1 MFKLFPLVIYTD
13 GATEGYL
20 KNGNINL
27 DDLVIIKLEM
37 EKNLKIG
44 IIGAGIQ
51 GVCNALFLQKKG
63 YQVTL
68 FDKDEPGNLSAS
80 YGNAG
85 HFSPYASIPLNRPD
99 ILTDVPAMLLS
110 SSGPLAVKWNY
121 VPKMIPWFL
130 KFLKNCSTKN
140 MMHTAKYMHQILDL
154 ALPAYDE
161 LFDEIDL
168 SGLVENK
175 GIMYIWNDQNLKS
188 RELEINIRN
197 EIGAEQQLLNQ
208 KEIHDLE
215 PNIKK
220 IYHAGVFYK
229 KARHARNPKKILLK
243 LLDLFLKKDGKFLK
257 LNVQDITFD
266 NEKPILKSDVQTFI
280 FDRVVIACGAFSKK
294 LTDKLDE
301 KIPLDT
307 ERGYHV
313 HFKGCDHLVSRPVV
327 FTNRGFGMTPME
339 QGLRVVGTVEFGGLE
354 NPLSKGRIKNLVNNA
369 KYMLDGLPEHEDEW
383 LGFRPTLP
391 DYLPVIGPSKNYKN
405 VFYSFGHHHLGWTL
419 AAISG
424 KIISNMIANKNT
436 NLNLEP
442 YSSKRF

>member
-1 MFKLFPLVIYTD
+1 
-13 GATEGYL
+13 
-20 KNGNINL
+20 
-27 DDLVIIKLEM
+27 M
-37 EKNLKIG
+37 EKKFKIG
-44 IIGAGIQ
+44 VIGAGIQ

-99 ILTDVPAMLLS
+99 ILTDIPAMLLS
-110 SSGPLAVKWNY
+110 SSGPLALKWNY
-121 VPKMIPWFL
+121 VPKMIPWFF

-140 MMHTAKYMHQILDL
+140 MMHTAKYMHQILDI

-161 LFDEIDL
+161 LFEEIDL

-188 RELEINIRN
+188 RELEFNIRK

-229 KARHARNPKKILLK
+229 NARHARNPKKILLK
-243 LLDLFLKKDGKFLK
+243 LFDLFLKKDGKFLK
-257 LNVQDITFD
+257 LNIKDFTFD
-266 NEKPILKSDVQTFI
+266 NEKPILKSDAQKFI
-280 FDRVVIACGAFSKK
+280 FDRIVIACGAFSKK

-307 ERGYHV
+307 ERGYHI
-313 HFKGCDHLVSRPVV
+313 HFKNCDHLISRPVV

-354 NPLSKGRIKNLVNNA
+354 NPLSKGRIKNLSNNA
-369 KYMLDGLPEHEDEW
+369 KYLLDGLPEHEDEW

-424 KIISNMIANKNT
+424 KIISKMIANKNT

>member
-1 MFKLFPLVIYTD
+1 M
-13 GATEGYL
+13 A
-20 KNGNINL
+20 
-27 DDLVIIKLEM
+27 
-37 EKNLKIG
+37 NLKIG
-44 IIGAGIQ
+44 IVGGGIQ

-63 YQVTL
+63 FQVTL
-68 FDKDEPGNLSAS
+68 FDREDPGSQAAS

-85 HFSPYASIPLNRPD
+85 HFSPYASVPVNRPD

-110 SSGPLAVKWNY
+110 STGPLALKWNY

-130 KFLKNCSTKN
+130 KFIKNCSNKN

-161 LFDEIDL
+161 LFEEVDL

-197 EIGAEQQLLNQ
+197 EIGAEQQLLS
-208 KEIHDLE
+208 KSEIHDLE
-215 PNIKK
+215 PNIKN

-229 KARHARNPKKILLK
+229 KARHARNPGKIWVK
-243 LLDLFLKKDGKFLK
+243 LFENFLKKGGKFLK
-257 LNVQDITFD
+257 LNIKNLDFD
-266 NEKPILKSDVQTFI
+266 ENNPVVRSETQRFI
-280 FDRVVIACGAFSKK
+280 FDKLVICCGAFSKK
-294 LTDKLDE
+294 LTDKLHE
-301 KIPLDT
+301 NIPLDT
-307 ERGYHV
+307 ERGYHI
-313 HFKGCDHLVSRPVV
+313 HFKDFDHLISRPVV
-327 FTNRGFGMTPME
+327 FQNRGFGMTPME

-354 NPLSKGRIKNLVNNA
+354 NPISKSRIKNLVDNA
-369 KYMLDGLPEHEDEW
+369 KYLLDGLPDHHDDEW

-391 DYLPVIGPSKNYKN
+391 DYLPVIGPSKNYDN

-424 KIISNMIANKNT
+424 KIISKMISSENT
-436 NLNLEP
+436 NLDLKP
-442 YSSKRF
+442 YSSLRFS

>member
-1 MFKLFPLVIYTD
+1 
-13 GATEGYL
+13 
-20 KNGNINL
+20 
-27 DDLVIIKLEM
+27 M

-68 FDKDEPGNLSAS
+68 FDKDEPGNPSAS

-140 MMHTAKYMHQILDL
+140 MMHTAKYMHQILDI

-161 LFDEIDL
+161 LFEEIDL
-168 SGLVENK
+168 SELVENK

-188 RELEINIRN
+188 RELEYNIRK

-229 KARHARNPKKILLK
+229 KARHARNPGKIWLK
-243 LLDLFLKKDGKFLK
+243 LFNLFLSKGGKFIK
-257 LNVQDITFD
+257 SNVETINFSE
-266 NEKPILKSDVQTFI
+266 EKPIIKTAENSFN
-280 FDRVVIACGAFSKK
+280 FDKILIACGAFSKI
-294 LTDKLDE
+294 LTDQINE

-307 ERGYHV
+307 ERGYHI
-313 HFKGCDHLVSRPVV
+313 HFKDCDHLISRPVV
-327 FTNRGFGMTPME
+327 FSNRAFGMTPME
-339 QGLRVVGTVEFGGLE
+339 QGLRVVGTVEFGGLK
-354 NPLSKGRIKNLVNNA
+354 NQISKSRIKNLVNNA
-369 KYMLDGLPEHEDEW
+369 KFMLDGLPEHEDEW

-419 AAISG
+419 GAISG
-424 KIISNMIANKNT
+424 KIISQMIANENT

-442 YSSKRF
+442 YSSKRFS

>member
-1 MFKLFPLVIYTD
+1 
-13 GATEGYL
+13 
-20 KNGNINL
+20 
-27 DDLVIIKLEM
+27 M

-44 IIGAGIQ
+44 VIGAGIQ

-80 YGNAG
+80 FGNAG

-110 SSGPLAVKWNY
+110 SSGPLALKWNY
-121 VPKMIPWFL
+121 VLKMIPWFL
-130 KFLKNCSTKN
+130 KFIKNCSTKN

-188 RELEINIRN
+188 RELEINIRS

-215 PNIKK
+215 PNINK

-229 KARHARNPKKILLK
+229 KARHARNPKRILLK
-243 LLDLFLKKDGKFLK
+243 LFDLFLKKGGKFLK
-257 LNVQDITFD
+257 LNIKDITFD
-266 NEKPILKSDVQTFI
+266 NEKPILKSEAQQFT

-307 ERGYHV
+307 ERGYHI
-313 HFKGCDHLVSRPVV
+313 HFKGCEHLISRPVV
-327 FTNRGFGMTPME
+327 FQNRGFGMTPME
-339 QGLRVVGTVEFGGLE
+339 EGLRVVGTVEFGGLE
-354 NPLSKGRIKNLVNNA
+354 NPVSKGRIKNLVNNA
-369 KYMLDGLPEHEDEW
+369 RYLLDGLPDDHEDEW

-391 DYLPVIGPSKNYKN
+391 DYLPVIGPSKNHKN
-405 VFYSFGHHHLGWTL
+405 IFYSFGHHHLGWTL

-424 KIISNMIANKNT
+424 KIISKMIADEKT

>member
-1 MFKLFPLVIYTD
+1 
-13 GATEGYL
+13 
-20 KNGNINL
+20 
-27 DDLVIIKLEM
+27 M
-37 EKNLKIG
+37 EKKLKIG

-63 YQVTL
+63 YEVTL
-68 FDKDEPGNLSAS
+68 FDKDEPGNHSAS

-110 SSGPLAVKWNY
+110 SSGPLALKWNY

-140 MMHTAKYMHQILDL
+140 MMHTARYMHQILDL

-161 LFDEIDL
+161 LFDKIDL

-175 GIMYIWNDQNLKS
+175 GIMYIWNNKNLKS

-229 KARHARNPKKILLK
+229 KARHAKNPKKILLK
-243 LLDLFLKKDGKFLK
+243 LFDLFLKKDGKFLK
-257 LNVQDITFD
+257 LNIKEIVFE
-266 NEKPILKSDVQTFI
+266 NEKPTLKSEAQQFI

-307 ERGYHV
+307 ERGYHI
-313 HFKGCDHLVSRPVV
+313 HFKGCEHLISRPIV
-327 FTNRGFGMTPME
+327 FQNRGFGMTPME

-354 NPLSKGRIKNLVNNA
+354 NPASKGRIKNLINNA
-369 KYMLDGLPEHEDEW
+369 KYLLDGLPEHEDEW

-405 VFYSFGHHHLGWTL
+405 IFYSFGHHHLGWTL

-424 KIISNMIANKNT
+424 KMISNMIADKKT